1 MIKYIEHLK
10 KTENLKFHHKGVV
23 VDNNDPKMLGRVK
36 AAITGLL
43 EDSTEMLPWV
53 APLNPFGLGGS
64 NNCSSFS
71 VPEIGSELIVVFPY
85 EEIYFPFY
93 IGYWQS
99 SVTHQ
104 SDFDED
110 YPETYGF
117 KDNTGN
123 ILKVNKG
130 QQYAEIEHSSG
141 AKIKI
146 DDEGSLFIDLPGDK
160 HINIIKDKL
169 ENINGQW
176 LINIVGNTTID
187 CNGIVS
193 IKSASLVEIDG
204 GTNSLK
210 GFVNGD
216 CLCAFTQKPH
226 AHISSNVKGSLG

>member
-10 KTENLKFHHKGVV
+10 KTENLKFPHKGII
-23 VDNNDPKMLGRVK
+23 VDNNDPKKLGRVK
-36 AAITGLL
+36 VTITGLL
-43 EDSTEMLPWV
+43 EDSIEMLPWV

-64 NNCSSFS
+64 NNGSSFS
-71 VPEIGSELIVVFPY
+71 VPEIGSELIVIFPY

-99 SVTHQ
+99 SATHQ
-104 SDFDED
+104 TDFDED

-123 ILKVNKG
+123 ILKINKD

-146 DDEGSLFIDLPGDK
+146 DNEGSLFIDLPGDK

-176 LINIVGNTTID
+176 LINIVGDTTID
-187 CNGIVS
+187 CDGAVS
-193 IKSASLVEIDG
+193 IKSASLIEVDG
-204 GTNSLK
+204 GTGNLT
-210 GFVNGD
+210 GVV
-216 CLCAFTQKPH
+216 TQQCICPLIGSMH
-226 AHISSNVKGSLG
+226 VDYSSNVKASK